1 MKRLEETDI
10 ASLRAALQAREAQLA
25 AEVESAIAAERA
37 RTAEGR
43 EVDPGV
49 VDLDSALRIADIR
62 RDEVELSAIHA
73 ALTRMDRGTYG
84 RCLSCGTHIPIER
97 LRAEPTASLCRVCQG
112 RAEEGRG
119 HPQLA
124 P

>member
-1 MKRLEETDI
+1 MKRLEENDI
-10 ASLRAALQAREAQLA
+10 TRLRQALLAREAQLA
-25 AEVESAIAAERA
+25 SEIESAMTVERA
-37 RTAEGR
+37 RASEGR

-112 RAEEGRG
+112 RAEEGQG